1 MVQVSIP
8 EGVRPYLAGIVRY
21 HFWIL
26 AALVP
31 LILLPVLGMA
41 NTSLRGMIA
50 AQQAQID
57 AKFSDLQGVTSESPH
72 PNEMWSAAID
82 ADTARID
89 AETHAEWQ
97 RLWHAQRG
105 MRVWPQALGDDF
117 LEAVAKL
124 GPTGRLERPLLIRYQ
139 NMAPRLVRELPARM
153 GVAMGDTEA
162 DPDKPQR
169 PEAADP
175 ASASLP
181 PLTWSA
187 DDQQKLY
194 KSFDWPKVPVTTQVV
209 MAQQEL
215 WVYAMFCDILK
226 TFTRD
231 ATGAHDSPLTV
242 VDRLAVGFPAIEAQ
256 PGGAGT
262 KRLLVPE
269 LDPTAPGSEAPPDLP
284 PEDMGGPEPEQSVAA
299 TPQHPRFGGPTQP
312 ATIEDDYRSWVYVD
326 FSGRGLTAAQL
337 AEAPPMFR
345 LMPFVLRVVIDQRQL
360 DRFLATLATWPIPID
375 VRQVRIASDENPVE
389 PGSTA
394 PVRVR
399 PHDVTVELRG
409 TVGLATPPDHKPADG
424 QQPAAGEP
432 AVPQA
437 ALPAGSRQRLREVAT

>member
-124 GPTGRLERPLLIRYQ
+124 GPTGRLE
-139 NMAPRLVRELPARM
+139 
-153 GVAMGDTEA
+153 
-162 DPDKPQR
+162 
-169 PEAADP
+169 
-175 ASASLP
+175 
-181 PLTWSA
+181 
-187 DDQQKLY
+187 
-194 KSFDWPKVPVTTQVV
+194 
-209 MAQQEL
+209 
-215 WVYAMFCDILK
+215 
-226 TFTRD
+226 FT
-231 ATGAHDSPLTV
+231 
-242 VDRLAVGFPAIEAQ
+242 
-256 PGGAGT
+256 
-262 KRLLVPE
+262 
-269 LDPTAPGSEAPPDLP
+269 
-284 PEDMGGPEPEQSVAA
+284 
-299 TPQHPRFGGPTQP
+299 
-312 ATIEDDYRSWVYVD
+312 
-326 FSGRGLTAAQL
+326 
-337 AEAPPMFR
+337 
-345 LMPFVLRVVIDQRQL
+345 
-360 DRFLATLATWPIPID
+360 
-375 VRQVRIASDENPVE
+375 
-389 PGSTA
+389 
-394 PVRVR
+394 
-399 PHDVTVELRG
+399 
-409 TVGLATPPDHKPADG
+409 
-424 QQPAAGEP
+424 
-432 AVPQA
+432 
-437 ALPAGSRQRLREVAT
+437 